1 MTRARI
7 GLLALCVWSAA
18 SVAAAQNPSPRWDVS
33 VDALNVMTR
42 GNDVHVG
49 DVFTES
55 QTVSGTLLNS
65 RLDYGV
71 TNTPIVTTMPDK
83 FSALVAAA
91 YHGPKWG
98 FGGRGWRVSTDDA
111 VSGSARSPAPTAT
124 TAVTGIRM
132 WDHSLIPVEN
142 DFEPSGVS
150 PVTYH
155 ASNELE
161 SLRIDAFAERR
172 WISNGGLNVA
182 MRFGVA
188 YVHFENT
195 RAEGHEESAS
205 FIDTTSTPGSTIA
218 FSNSITLQMDSS
230 STMDLVG
237 PSFGIAGDATHQ
249 RLRIDWLVAP
259 AVVFGNAETSGTWV
273 DTDNISQVITTGS
286 VTVPTTDRL
295 RGTLPLDLEERT
307 VIPMLDLQ
315 LKASVRVAGPLRVGA
330 GIFSSSW
337 FKVPTA
343 SALSVPGNWTDVE
356 GTGWRP
362 QPRDLTFLAYS
373 VFVGFGF

>member
-1 MTRARI
+1 V
-7 GLLALCVWSAA
+7 LAVAT
-18 SVAAAQNPSPRWDVS
+18 VAAAQNASPRWDIS

-71 TNTPIVTTMPDK
+71 TNTPIVTNMPDRL
-83 FSALVAAA
+83 SALVAGG
-91 YHGPKWG
+91 YHGARWG
-98 FGGRGWRVSTDDA
+98 FGGRAWRVSTNNG
-111 VSGSARSPAPTAT
+111 VSGSATSPAPTAT

-142 DFEPSGVS
+142 DFEPSGAS

-161 SLRIDAFAERR
+161 NLRIDAFAERR

-188 YVHFENT
+188 YAHFENT
-195 RAEGHEESAS
+195 RSEGHEESAA
-205 FIDTTSTPGSTIA
+205 FVDTTTTPGATIA
-218 FSNSITLQMDSS
+218 FTNDITLQMDSTS
-230 STMDLVG
+230 SMDLFG
-237 PSFGIAGDATHQ
+237 PSLGIAGDATHQ
-249 RLRIDWLVAP
+249 RLRIDWLIAP
-259 AVVFGNAETSGTWV
+259 AVVFGNVKSSGSWV
-273 DTDNISQVITTGS
+273 DTDNISQMITTGS
-286 VTVPTTDRL
+286 VSVPTTDRL
-295 RGTLPLDLEERT
+295 RGVLPLDLEERT

-315 LKASVRVAGPLRVGA
+315 VKASVRVAGPLRVGA

-343 SALSVPGNWTDVE
+343 SAMSVPGDWTDIE

-373 VFVGFGF
+373 AFIAFGF